1 MATRRKSPRELPA
14 GPTESEEHAALQKIL
29 KLSAEYNDALYESL
43 TQLSEIE
50 APAARPTALQNLTVQ
65 NQNMRREIDTMRAS
79 LQDKLGKQGK
89 TFADV
94 DGFTE
99 LLSEY
104 RLITLRQQ
112 KRHMELFQRVRNME
126 NVPDSPELHAYLK
139 LGFKEDEQRQA
150 DTDMRLMEAA
160 DKQRELMLRAGRLLG
175 SISTP
180 ESAATAAAEL
190 NELGR
195 RYMEWTDIIRL
206 YRDDD
211 PRGAEHAVME
221 LRNMYAGL
229 LPTLK
234 DQAQRLRESDFFA
247 APALRDV
254 VERMLPRD

>member
-1 MATRRKSPRELPA
+1 MATRRKSPRELPE
-14 GPTESEEHAALQKIL
+14 GPTESEEHAALREIL
-29 KLSAEYNDALYESL
+29 KFSAGYNDALFENL
-43 TQLSEIE
+43 KHLSEIE
-50 APAARPTALQNLTVQ
+50 APAARPAALQNLTIQ
-65 NQNMRREIDTMRAS
+65 NQNRRREIDTMRAS

-89 TFADV
+89 TFAEV
-94 DGFTE
+94 DGFAE

-104 RLITLRQQ
+104 RLITLQQQ
-112 KRHMELFQRVRNME
+112 KRHLELFQRVRKME

-211 PRGAEHAVME
+211 PRGAEQAVIT

-247 APALRDV
+247 ESALRDV